1 MYGLLLAGACVLGS
15 ASSFAQ
21 EAPHILW
28 DKQAIDGVEYRNYTT
43 LAGQEEL
50 QAIGKLLDARV
61 EYLRSVGKMPFK
73 TLVIDGFQNNDVQ
86 SKMAQED
93 YIALVPVVT
102 SDLHKSKVINYKNL
116 NYYSYTVRAELNVL
130 LCTYDGANLKILYN
144 LPLANQAVLGGSLE
158 DALNEPLAD
167 DILKKQFVYNMEQLI
182 EEVTFPEQL
191 TKQLSEPYFVTY
203 QVDSVDLPTSV
214 LQSFDDETKV
224 NLKATMAGSFSNQY
238 AAKYSDRIVL
248 PSTLSGT
255 QWKKAVVQHLTPSL
269 NAGEYDPAQEAGGDV
284 PIKIKVNDWKVDEG
298 FASKYSIMEDVKSIT
313 DLEAYVGAKETK
325 PLCKVQS
332 VSTTRLPKDLAFSVQ
347 INWLEVFNDAA
358 LELGN
363 SIKAK

>member
-21 EAPHILW
+21 EAPQILW
-28 DKQAIDGVEYRNYTT
+28 DRQAIDGVEYREQTI

-50 QAIGKLLDARV
+50 AAIGKMLDARL
-61 EYLRSVGKMPFK
+61 EYLRSVGKLPFK

-130 LCTYDGANLKILYN
+130 LCTYDGSNLKILYN

-167 DILKKQFVYNMEQLI
+167 DILKKQFVYNMEQLV
-182 EEVTFPEQL
+182 EEVSFPEQL
-191 TKQLSEPYFVTY
+191 TKQLSDPYLPTY
-203 QVDSVDLPTSV
+203 QVNNVELPDSV
-214 LQSFDDETKV
+214 LQKFGDASE
-224 NLKATMAGSFSNQY
+224 LKAVLAGTFTNQY
-238 AAKYSDRIVL
+238 SAKYRDGIVL

-255 QWKKAVVQHLTPSL
+255 EWKKAVVQHLTPSL
-269 NAGEYDPAQEAGGDV
+269 NAGEYDPTQEAGGDV
-284 PIKIKVNDWKVDEG
+284 PIKIKVNDWKVDAG
-298 FASKYSIMEDVKSIT
+298 FASQYSIMLDVKSIT

-325 PLCKVQS
+325 PLCKAQS
-332 VSTTRLPKDLAFSVQ
+332 VSTTRLPKDLAFNVQ